1 MAQDELER
9 LMPRTTAANEASK
22 IDSAKVREYFQASD
36 PVSKVVAKQ
45 SKKTIRKDEQGFEDI
60 DEFWV
65 DGDETDGRSRD
76 NTEADTTLNSSLAS
90 AEGLPVNAKA
100 ILSENSFDLGERDSG
115 SNTHEV
121 DFGGLSDDNIGNS
134 IELAVSKQ
142 TDPNVSFSRH
152 KDEDPANNK
161 DSVPTKPQGSRSPD
175 TGVMSEAKSNKK
187 STPSTRKKS
196 KGARSERKNV
206 KNSAVSSKKGNPSN
220 SPAAFSMVG
229 SPFSVNEAPVTPG
242 SNASQRDI
250 KLLKPFSEL
259 ESPPIQTKLFSTG
272 TKASISKLSTDNK
285 QKKTQKLAEMSTPS
299 KTSMTKKKAVYRDTP
314 PGTDTSADLVH
325 TDNDS
330 TFRITDMD
338 SERDQSYLDENSKG
352 VLDLSH
358 AQDVLRDRARRASS
372 DGLRR
377 SGRKRYKPLAW
388 YKGEHYVFER
398 RQSGIG
404 CVIPTVVGVERAGT
418 HTPSKLEENGSKSSR
433 PTRKPRQ
440 PRTKLKPF
448 PREKLPKEFT
458 YQDNEWA
465 EIYDHTA
472 DCLNRMNIICRANE
486 IEHRQLPPSEGQ
498 TIAGFAGQSFN
509 LNTSIPYSRWISGR
523 LLLPPGASKEAESV
537 GEAVQIFYVQ
547 NTQPDALEVAYTPAI
562 SKSKGETEPVD
573 YFDLEKATRFLLRLG
588 DEFYIPTRNA
598 YYLKNHSET
607 AEAELRFL
615 ILRANTYKSDQQNA
629 VPDTKETSA

>member
-1 MAQDELER
+1 MEHLEQC
-9 LMPRTTAANEASK
+9 AANEASK

-36 PVSKVVAKQ
+36 VRKSTEKQ
-45 SKKTIRKDEQGFEDI
+45 LNKTIRKDEQGFEDI

-65 DGDETDGRSRD
+65 DGDDTDGKSGD
-76 NTEADTTLNSSLAS
+76 NTEADSTLNSGALAS
-90 AEGLPVNAKA
+90 VDDLPGNPTAVDA
-100 ILSENSFDLGERDSG
+100 ENSLDLSKRDRG
-115 SNTHEV
+115 SSDHDV
-121 DFGGLSDDNIGNS
+121 DFGGISDDDARNS
-134 IELAVSKQ
+134 LELAVSKQ
-142 TDPNVSFSRH
+142 TDPSNSSYH
-152 KDEDPANNK
+152 HIIENPEIAED
-161 DSVPTKPQGSRSPD
+161 SISTKTTGMRSPD
-175 TGVMSEAKSNKK
+175 SSRKNASQPKKKTMPTTGSKSKESRGENKK
-187 STPSTRKKS
+187 VEKSTLSS
-196 KGARSERKNV
+196 KTASARKNP
-206 KNSAVSSKKGNPSN
+206 G
-220 SPAAFSMVG
+220 AFSMVS

-242 SNASQRDI
+242 SNASERDI
-250 KLLKPFSEL
+250 KLLKPFTDL
-259 ESPPIQTKLFSTG
+259 GSPPIQTKLFSEGANTS
-272 TKASISKLSTDNK
+272 TSKASAENK
-285 QKKTQKLAEMSTPS
+285 RKKDRKLAKVSTPKETS
-299 KTSMTKKKAVYRDTP
+299 KARRKAVYKDTP
-314 PGTDTSADLVH
+314 PGTDVSADLAH

-330 TFRITDMD
+330 TFRISDMD
-338 SERDQSYLDENSKG
+338 SERDQSYIDENGKG
-352 VLDLSH
+352 ILDLSH

-418 HTPSKLEENGSKSSR
+418 HTPSKLEENGSKSTR

-448 PREKLPKEFT
+448 PREKLPKEYT
-458 YQDNEWA
+458 YQENEWA
-465 EIYDHTA
+465 KIYDHTA

-486 IEHRQLPPSEGQ
+486 IEHRQLPPSEDQ
-498 TIAGFAGQSFN
+498 TIVGFAGQSFN

-562 SKSKGETEPVD
+562 TKSKGEAEPVD
-573 YFDLEKATRFLLRLG
+573 YFDLEKAARFLLKSG

-598 YYLKNHSET
+598 YYLKNYSET

-615 ILRANTYKSDQQNA
+615 ILRANTYKSDKQNDA
-629 VPDTKETSA
+629 PGTEETGS